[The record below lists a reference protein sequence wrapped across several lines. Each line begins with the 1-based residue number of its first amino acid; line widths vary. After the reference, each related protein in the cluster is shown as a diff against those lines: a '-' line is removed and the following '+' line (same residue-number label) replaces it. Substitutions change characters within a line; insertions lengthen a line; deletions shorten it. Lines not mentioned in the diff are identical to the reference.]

1 MKGKEANMWCVV
13 KWVFT
18 VDNWS
23 LMLVGTLAGA
33 SNIYLSVTP
42 PH

>member
-23 LMLVGTLAGA
+23 LMLAGTLAGA